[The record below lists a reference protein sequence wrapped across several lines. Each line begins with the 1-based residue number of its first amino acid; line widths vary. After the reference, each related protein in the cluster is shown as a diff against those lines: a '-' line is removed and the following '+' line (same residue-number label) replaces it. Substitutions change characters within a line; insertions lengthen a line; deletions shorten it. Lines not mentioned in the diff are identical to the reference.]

1 MMKMTDYVLEYCNK
15 VVHGE
20 IVACQKIKQACRREL
35 NDRKRDNFE
44 YHFDNKKSY
53 KAIKFMELI
62 PSPTGE
68 PIKLALFQ
76 KWIIGEL
83 YGWRD
88 MNGNRRY
95 HNAFISLSRKNGKS
109 FLSSCIEIATLLLE
123 NKPARNRQ
131 ILNVANNF
139 SQATLAFNMARSN
152 LNHLCTISPSL
163 RKRLNVRKKE
173 IYDTK
178 TDSFIEPLPSADTS
192 RLDGYNP
199 CLAVI
204 DEYHGAKNHDVVN
217 VLKSGQGQQDNA
229 LLCIISTSGFNL
241 KGAMYQDYKTYTDVL
256 NGKNSLDDTFIAI
269 YEQDNEN
276 EVYNATTW
284 IKSNPLFE
292 VDSIRNKMSK
302 KIHEDIKS
310 ALIQNDSNPVLVK
323 NFNLWRA
330 NSENTFL
337 KLDDWQKTEVE
348 PIDIKNKKVVFG
360 IDLSKANDLT
370 SVSWIIPTDD
380 GRYFTDSH
388 SWVGTKFGLIEKE
401 KQDEVNY
408 TSLADA
414 GYCTITDLQS
424 GVIDYDQIFNFIK
437 NMVDRNN
444 LDVLGICYDPWSFGY
459 LLGEFEK
466 ENYPLIETSQGAKN
480 LNFSE
485 KQFREYVFNNQIVHP
500 KNPLLDI
507 AVINSIWRSSSAGV
521 GFIDKTRYSNR
532 IDPLVSIQ
540 FAWKFVSDQLLNKEE
555 KSNKYYENF
564 SF

>member
-1 MMKMTDYVLEYCNK
+1 MNDYVLDYATK

-20 IVACQKIKQACRREL
+20 IIACRKIEEACSREL
-35 NDRKRDNFE
+35 NDRKKENFE
-44 YHFDNKKSY
+44 YHFDNKKVN

-88 MNGNRRY
+88 KQGNRRY

-109 FLSSCIEIATLLLE
+109 YLASCIEVATLLLE

-152 LNHLCTISPSL
+152 FEPFMYAFTFIAETF
-163 RKRLNVRKKE
+163 KRQKEE

-269 YEQDNEN
+269 YEQDSEN
-276 EVYNATTW
+276 EVYDDSTW

-292 VDSIRNKMSK
+292 VDSVRNKMSK

-310 ALIQNDSNPVLVK
+310 ALVQNDLNPILVK

-330 NSENTFL
+330 NSEILF
-337 KLDDWQKTEVE
+337 
-348 PIDIKNKKVVFG
+348 
-360 IDLSKANDLT
+360 
-370 SVSWIIPTDD
+370 
-380 GRYFTDSH
+380 
-388 SWVGTKFGLIEKE
+388 
-401 KQDEVNY
+401 
-408 TSLADA
+408 
-414 GYCTITDLQS
+414 
-424 GVIDYDQIFNFIK
+424 
-437 NMVDRNN
+437 
-444 LDVLGICYDPWSFGY
+444 
-459 LLGEFEK
+459 
-466 ENYPLIETSQGAKN
+466 
-480 LNFSE
+480 
-485 KQFREYVFNNQIVHP
+485 
-500 KNPLLDI
+500 
-507 AVINSIWRSSSAGV
+507 
-521 GFIDKTRYSNR
+521 
-532 IDPLVSIQ
+532 
-540 FAWKFVSDQLLNKEE
+540 
-555 KSNKYYENF
+555 
-564 SF
+564 

>member
-1 MMKMTDYVLEYCNK
+1 MRCYE
-15 VVHGE
+15 
-20 IVACQKIKQACRREL
+20 
-35 NDRKRDNFE
+35 
-44 YHFDNKKSY
+44 
-53 KAIKFMELI
+53 
-62 PSPTGE
+62 
-68 PIKLALFQ
+68 
-76 KWIIGEL
+76 
-83 YGWRD
+83 
-88 MNGNRRY
+88 
-95 HNAFISLSRKNGKS
+95 
-109 FLSSCIEIATLLLE
+109 SS
-123 NKPARNRQ
+123 
-131 ILNVANNF
+131 
-139 SQATLAFNMARSN
+139 
-152 LNHLCTISPSL
+152 
-163 RKRLNVRKKE
+163 
-173 IYDTK
+173 
-178 TDSFIEPLPSADTS
+178 
-192 RLDGYNP
+192 
-199 CLAVI
+199 
-204 DEYHGAKNHDVVN
+204 
-217 VLKSGQGQQDNA
+217 QQVGDNA

-241 KGAMYQDYKTYTDVL
+241 KGAMYQDYKTYADVL

-276 EVYNATTW
+276 EVYDDTTW

-292 VDSIRNKMSK
+292 VDSIRDKMTE
-302 KIHEDIKS
+302 KIHQDLKS
-310 ALIQNDSNPVLVK
+310 ALAQNDLNPILVK

-337 KLDDWQKTEVE
+337 KLDDWQKTEVK
-348 PIDIKNKKVVFG
+348 PIDIKSKKVVFA
-360 IDLSKANDLT
+360 IDLSKANDLS
-370 SVSWIIPTDD
+370 SVSWIVPLDD
-380 GRYFTDSH
+380 GRYYTDSH

-401 KQDEVNY
+401 KQDEINY

-485 KQFREYVFNNQIVHP
+485 KQFREYVFNKQIIHP

-555 KSNKYYENF
+555 KSNEYYENF